1 MAVAI
6 AIVLAAIAIVA
17 HVPNAHVGQPRHF
30 RASVSVLV
38 VTHLHHRGTRD
49 VVAKDRLMHRYEKR
63 VCLAPLRHRSFLLR
77 TLAFVVPQ
85 SNANG
90 RVAQLEVDT
99 RPLLGSKWALCSTR
113 SCLAQLE
120 VGTCRRERN
129 SKRTLAQTLA
139 QLRNLLKWTLADTC
153 SSVTL
158 AHLDICSHGLHWTL
172 ATTRPTTTTTTNDHG
187 LDPPPSLWSIL
198 LLLST

>member
-6 AIVLAAIAIVA
+6 TIVLVAIAIVA

-38 VTHLHHRGTRD
+38 VCTCILGALVMSLPKTASCTD
-49 VVAKDRLMHRYEKR
+49 M
-63 VCLAPLRHRSFLLR
+63 RSSFALLR
-77 TLAFVVPQ
+77 FDTVPFCCARWLSWCLNPTPMVALPNSKWTLAHCSARSGHF
-85 SNANG
+85 
-90 RVAQLEVDT
+90 AQLEV
-99 RPLLGSKWALCSTR
+99 
-113 SCLAQLE
+113 AQLE

-158 AHLDICSHGLHWTL
+158 AHLDSCSHGLHWTL

>member
-1 MAVAI
+1 MAVDKSNRSTSRVVVAITIVLVAI
-6 AIVLAAIAIVA
+6 ANVCVNSCRI
-17 HVPNAHVGQPRHF
+17 
-30 RASVSVLV
+30 
-38 VTHLHHRGTRD
+38 HLHPRGTRD
-49 VVAKDRLMHRYEKR
+49 VAAKYRLMHRSEKL
-63 VCLAPLRHRSFLLR
+63 VCLAPLRHRSFRCARWLSWCLNPTPMALPNSKW
-77 TLAFVVPQ
+77 TLAHCSARSGHF
-85 SNANG
+85 
-90 RVAQLEVDT
+90 AQLEV
-99 RPLLGSKWALCSTR
+99 
-113 SCLAQLE
+113 AQLE

-187 LDPPPSLWSIL
+187 LSSYYHP
-198 LLLST
+198 